1 MAYTETEPGTT
12 RRSGKGPLIV
22 AILLLVGAVW
32 WMGDALF
39 DWDPFQNDRGIQVE
53 TRYTDLDAE
62 PTTPVA
68 VTRVT
73 EVWTLP
79 QDNMGTP
86 VQDLVTVSETVSNR
100 VIWVRPNTADAQ
112 HPRLLAV
119 LQQAQP
125 DDVGT
130 HAAQLQGILTSPDAI
145 LNEWD
150 LEPAERQAIQG
161 QQAVI
166 LVTDFQ
172 PMTEAADVQPFTQPD
187 SLTTQEQTP
196 ASQEEPMVTR

>member
-1 MAYTETEPGTT
+1 MAYTEPGTT
-12 RRSGKGPLIV
+12 RRSGRGPLIV

-39 DWDPFQNDRGIQVE
+39 DWDPFQNDEGIRVE
-53 TRYTDLDAE
+53 TQHTDVEQPA
-62 PTTPVA
+62 PPVA
-68 VTRVT
+68 VTTFT

-79 QDNMGTP
+79 QDNVGTP
-86 VQDLVTVSETVSNR
+86 VQDLVTVSETVSDR
-100 VIWVRPNTADAQ
+100 LLWVRPNTAGDAQ

-119 LQQAQP
+119 LQEAPSGDVQP
-125 DDVGT
+125 

-145 LNEWD
+145 LSEWED
-150 LEPAERQAIQG
+150 LEPAERQALEG

-172 PMTEAADVQPFTQPD
+172 AMTEGAEAQPFPG
-187 SLTTQEQTP
+187 LTTQ
-196 ASQEEPMVTR
+196 SQSQDEPMVTR